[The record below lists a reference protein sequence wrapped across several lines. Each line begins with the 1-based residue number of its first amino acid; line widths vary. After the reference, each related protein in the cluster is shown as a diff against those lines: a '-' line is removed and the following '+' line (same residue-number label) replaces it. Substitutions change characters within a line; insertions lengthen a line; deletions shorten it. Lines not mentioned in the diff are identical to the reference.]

1 MVAVRLRDASLHV
14 FQLAIGTKAEPLR
27 IGIDT
32 RYQIYLQAA
41 GEGST
46 SAPSEIITVL
56 TEGGG
61 AGRWKIVF

>member
-1 MVAVRLRDASLHV
+1 MPQAENSKYSLTGLREA
-14 FQLAIGTKAEPLR
+14 
-27 IGIDT
+27 T

-61 AGRWKIVF
+61 AHHWILN